1 MRRALLLNLAAFS
14 LLFVLHIVFAA
25 RGMDL
30 LFSLV
35 AVFISLQVV
44 LFGPLTVVLEGAR
57 RRTHRRQTNRLSSLV
72 ALPLSF
78 GLAWAYGDMA
88 WSLPAV
94 GMVVGL
100 TVLFHGILGRQL
112 SVVGESEH

>member
-1 MRRALLLNLAAFS
+1 MRRALLMNLAGFG

-25 RGMDL
+25 QGMDL
-30 LFSLV
+30 LFSFV
-35 AVFISLQVV
+35 AVLISLQVMM
-44 LFGPLTVVLEGAR
+44 FGPLTVVLEGANP
-57 RRTHRRQTNRLSSLV
+57 RTQRRQTNRVSFLV

-88 WSLPAV
+88 WSLSAV

-100 TVLFHGILGRQL
+100 TLLFHGALDRQL
-112 SVVGESEH
+112 AIR

>member
-1 MRRALLLNLAAFS
+1 MRRALLLNLAVFC
-14 LLFVLHIVFAA
+14 LLFGLHIVFAA

-57 RRTHRRQTNRLSSLV
+57 LRTHRRQTNRRCSLV

-78 GLAWAYGDMA
+78 GLAWAYGDMT
-88 WSLPAV
+88 WSLPATV
-94 GMVVGL
+94 VVVGL
-100 TVLFHGILGRQL
+100 TVLFHGMLDRQL
-112 SVVGESEH
+112 SVRA

>member
-25 RGMDL
+25 QGMDL
-30 LFSLV
+30 LFSFV
-35 AVFISLQVV
+35 AVFISLQVM
-44 LFGPLTVVLEGAR
+44 LFGPLTVVVEGAKL
-57 RRTHRRQTNRLSSLV
+57 RTHRRQTNRLSSLV
-72 ALPLSF
+72 AFPLSF

-100 TVLFHGILGRQL
+100 TVFFHGMLDRQL
-112 SVVGESEH
+112 SVRG